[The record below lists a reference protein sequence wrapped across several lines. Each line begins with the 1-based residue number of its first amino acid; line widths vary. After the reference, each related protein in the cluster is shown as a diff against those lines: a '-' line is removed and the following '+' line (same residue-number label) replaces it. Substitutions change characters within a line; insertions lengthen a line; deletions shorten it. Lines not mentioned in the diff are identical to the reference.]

1 MREAPSQIR
10 RKCHAPNWH
19 ISCTGILRSI
29 VKLGILRTAVPILT
43 ISGILLWS
51 LEPSADAGLPV
62 AQQFELVLTKF
73 NSPSVPTY
81 RAFRKLEAGAPGS
94 GKHGWLDV
102 LTEHRPGAGFTYSV
116 IREGGY
122 DYVRNKVLR
131 GVLKG
136 EAELIAN
143 GKPLRA
149 PIVPRNYEI
158 EDGGITDSGL
168 TRLLLH
174 PVRKSDGIIRGS
186 ALLEPAIGGI
196 VRMEGRLTKSPSF
209 WVRDVDVTWKFTRI
223 GDVMVPTELSSSA
236 RVIFFGRQPFKM
248 TYEYEM
254 VDGRAVAGSTRTAL
268 QDQR

>member
-1 MREAPSQIR
+1 M
-10 RKCHAPNWH
+10 
-19 ISCTGILRSI
+19 
-29 VKLGILRTAVPILT
+29 KLGILRTAVPILT
-43 ISGILLWS
+43 ISGTLLWS
-51 LEPSADAGLPV
+51 LAPSADTGLPI
-62 AQQFELVLTKF
+62 AQQFEPVLAKF
-73 NSPSVPTY
+73 NSPGVPTY

-94 GKHGWLDV
+94 GKHGWLEV

-122 DYVRNKVLR
+122 EYVRNKVLR
-131 GVLKG
+131 GVLNG

-149 PIVPRNYEI
+149 PIVPRNYEV
-158 EDGGITDSGL
+158 EDGGVTESGL
-168 TRLLLH
+168 TRLLLR

-186 ALLEPAIGGI
+186 AFLEPEIGGI

-223 GDVMVPTELSSSA
+223 GDAMVPTELSSSA
-236 RVIFFGRQPFKM
+236 RVIFYGRQPFKM
-248 TYEYEM
+248 TYHYEM
-254 VDGRAVAGSTRTAL
+254 VEGRAIAAASRAAL